1 MSASTPAVNRV
12 PVARQTFRAPVAE
25 VYAALVQTLHF
36 SAGFD
41 VVANDDVTHSV
52 RFRLPNDNGEYEA
65 RVIADGM
72 HSAVIIEAPAGTAGG
87 SAAYSRL
94 YRELAEQIVAQSTV
108 VPHDVIAKR
117 RFRQAIVADND
128 GPRSKWA
135 IGAVVFACG
144 ALLGALAMFSD
155 LRPDWQVCV
164 TLIVSLFVVC
174 GIAFAVTGRNG
185 KVSGRNQELIAF
197 AISCLAS
204 VLLLCA
210 TIVVQIRYSTTLA
223 ISETMAQTAS
233 ALPLE
238 MPKQQ

>member
-128 GPRSKWA
+128 GP

-185 KVSGRNQELIAF
+185 KVSGRNLVLIAF

>member
-41 VVANDDVTHSV
+41 VVANDAVTHSV
-52 RFRLPNDNGEYEA
+52 RFRRPNDNGEYEA

-108 VPHDVIAKR
+108 VPHDVIANR

-144 ALLGALAMFSD
+144 A
-155 LRPDWQVCV
+155 
-164 TLIVSLFVVC
+164 
-174 GIAFAVTGRNG
+174 
-185 KVSGRNQELIAF
+185 
-197 AISCLAS
+197 
-204 VLLLCA
+204 
-210 TIVVQIRYSTTLA
+210 
-223 ISETMAQTAS
+223 
-233 ALPLE
+233 
-238 MPKQQ
+238 

>member
-117 RFRQAIVADND
+117 RFR
-128 GPRSKWA
+128 
-135 IGAVVFACG
+135 
-144 ALLGALAMFSD
+144 
-155 LRPDWQVCV
+155 
-164 TLIVSLFVVC
+164 
-174 GIAFAVTGRNG
+174 
-185 KVSGRNQELIAF
+185 
-197 AISCLAS
+197 
-204 VLLLCA
+204 
-210 TIVVQIRYSTTLA
+210 
-223 ISETMAQTAS
+223 
-233 ALPLE
+233 
-238 MPKQQ
+238 